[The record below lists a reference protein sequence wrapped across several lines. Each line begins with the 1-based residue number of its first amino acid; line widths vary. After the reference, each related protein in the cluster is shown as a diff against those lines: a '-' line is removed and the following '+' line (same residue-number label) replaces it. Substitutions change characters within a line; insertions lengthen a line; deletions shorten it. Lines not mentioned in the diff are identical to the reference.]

1 MGWILR
7 DTCNCIRLGQTGPC
21 SVPRPLC
28 GPEQVTSLALGLRLL
43 LYKQVRPED
52 ANSLP
57 GALGQRQR
65 EGLWP
70 LGSERR
76 AGGGWGQIL
85 GLPVPGQCP
94 GGHFPPLGAKGSDC
108 SPLPG
113 FETGERGNT
122 GQHPAQ
128 DKTHSHSSTGRSFPV
143 APALV
148 HALQGTGV
156 WLGCS
161 PLGPRD
167 RGQGSSRT
175 GWLWPPRS
183 PWSTLGPEALRA
195 VSLGGQGAAGGGG
208 KGRGRN
214 RLSKA
219 RTESG
224 CTCLTGEMTNGPS
237 DLRGTVLGYTRCCGL
252 VIHCCITNHPQT
264 RQLKTAT
271 NTDPLTQFLWV
282 RG

>member
-1 MGWILR
+1 M
-7 DTCNCIRLGQTGPC
+7 GPC

-85 GLPVPGQCP
+85 GLPVPGQCL

-148 HALQGTGV
+148 QGCGWGALLWARETEAKAAPERDGCGLLGV
-156 WLGCS
+156 
-161 PLGPRD
+161 PGP
-167 RGQGSSRT
+167 
-175 GWLWPPRS
+175 
-183 PWSTLGPEALRA
+183 PWALRH
-195 VSLGGQGAAGGGG
+195 SGQFPWVGKALPVGVGRAGA
-208 KGRGRN
+208 
-214 RLSKA
+214 
-219 RTESG
+219 E
-224 CTCLTGEMTNGPS
+224 TGSPRPGQSQAAPASRE
-237 DLRGTVLGYTRCCGL
+237 
-252 VIHCCITNHPQT
+252 
-264 RQLKTAT
+264 K
-271 NTDPLTQFLWV
+271 
-282 RG
+282 